1 MDGMI
6 AAAESQSAEAD
17 SEPVAQVET
26 PEEST
31 NNVQSSET
39 LTENVPSQPAPSES
53 AEPAD
58 SIPEEP
64 PGDLAAPDHVSSS
77 TESYPGRN
85 GLPSINHQSVLIP
98 NMEPYLEEG
107 SLDGAPKEF
116 QDPSSSN
123 SNPPSDSDSKTAIDS
138 SNQPDTPQDSM
149 GPSLPPES
157 SPNDEDSSHINE
169 PEVEEEPVATL
180 PEAESNPQLE
190 ESPPLEPSNEP
201 NNGETDQV
209 SSLMEEPVQEELNP
223 VGNSAPEEVNGVD
236 SSTVEAPPPP
246 PPPPEDQEQP
256 SESNVEE
263 ETAQVESEEPAID
276 SSSYA
281 VASTV
286 EPDESNVE
294 AADPAPIEEAAPID
308 PPSDEFEEA
317 APVNPSSD
325 EFEEA
330 APTNPPSDEQ
340 QYEEE
345 QQEYPAAE
353 SSEGAVPVEPATV
366 CEADSSAAGMEETAG
381 YDPDE
386 MDSSQQNVYVVE
398 GEQQSG
404 SLTPFHNSDTAM
416 LVEMAPLAT
425 ESYVNSQVLKFLI
438 KLIEK
443 YYKIYY

>member
-1 MDGMI
+1 MI

-17 SEPVAQVET
+17 SEPVAQVENA
-26 PEEST
+26 EEST
-31 NNVQSSET
+31 SNVQSSET
-39 LTENVPSQPAPSES
+39 LAENVPSQPAPSES
-53 AEPAD
+53 AEPAE
-58 SIPEEP
+58 SIPDEA

-138 SNQPDTPQDSM
+138 SNQPDTPQDSV
-149 GPSLPPES
+149 GPPPES
-157 SPNDEDSSHINE
+157 SPADEDSSHINE
-169 PEVEEEPVATL
+169 PEVEEPVATL

-190 ESPPLEPSNEP
+190 ESPPLEPSNSENEP
-201 NNGETDQV
+201 GADQV
-209 SSLMEEPVQEELNP
+209 SSLMEQEPPVQEE
-223 VGNSAPEEVNGVD
+223 VGNSVPVEEVNGVD
-236 SSTVEAPPPP
+236 SSTVEAP

-263 ETAQVESEEPAID
+263 EEEETAQVESEPAID

-281 VASTV
+281 VASN
-286 EPDESNVE
+286 EPDESNVEE
-294 AADPAPIEEAAPID
+294 AADPAPIEEAAPTD
-308 PPSDEFEEA
+308 
-317 APVNPSSD
+317 
-325 EFEEA
+325 
-330 APTNPPSDEQ
+330 PPSDEQ

-345 QQEYPAAE
+345 QQEQYPVAE
-353 SSEGAVPVEPATV
+353 SSDGAVPVEPATV
-366 CEADSSAAGMEETAG
+366 CEADSSAAGMEEAAAG

-404 SLTPFHNSDTAM
+404 SLTPFHNSETAM

-425 ESYVNSQVLKFLI
+425 ESYVNSQVFYLKLLI
-438 KLIEK
+438 LKIIEN
-443 YYKIYY
+443 